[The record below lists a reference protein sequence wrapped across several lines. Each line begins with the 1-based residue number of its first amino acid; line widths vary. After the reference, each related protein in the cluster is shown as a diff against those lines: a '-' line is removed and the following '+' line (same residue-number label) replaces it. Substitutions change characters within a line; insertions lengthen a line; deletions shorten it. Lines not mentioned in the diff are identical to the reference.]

1 MGGRSNLAICTQA
14 QQNLDRLYEERNAS
28 QDEIAR
34 FEERIAVRNGE
45 IAVAKNTLSSIRDA
59 IANVADGVASVGAD
73 LATGNTGAAAR
84 DTIIT
89 AVRLANEE
97 ARQQQEIS
105 DLRSQLADEEW
116 QLQSQRNKLSIIER
130 DISQAVAFLD
140 SNNCR

>member
-1 MGGRSNLAICTQA
+1 MGGRSNLAICAQA

-34 FEERIAVRNGE
+34 LEERVAVRNGE
-45 IAVAKNTLSSIRDA
+45 IAVAENTLSSIRDA

-73 LATGNTGAAAR
+73 LATGNPGAAAR
-84 DTIIT
+84 DTIVT
-89 AVRLANEE
+89 AVRLSNEE

-116 QLQSQRNKLSIIER
+116 QLQSERNKLSIIER
-130 DISQAVAFLD
+130 DISQAVTFLD
-140 SNNCR
+140 SNNCW